1 MPKDEYEL
9 TRDSFLEKIAIIS
22 VGYFCVSTEM
32 WFLFQ
37 LKEFDNTEK
46 VLESE
51 YWHTKS
57 LEMVCKFL
65 PSECP
70 LLNHIMIGYS
80 KHHSP
85 IQYTIHEE
93 QEFGDHLRVI

>member
-1 MPKDEYEL
+1 M
-9 TRDSFLEKIAIIS
+9 
-22 VGYFCVSTEM
+22 
-32 WFLFQ
+32 
-37 LKEFDNTEK
+37 KEFDNTQK

-51 YWHTKS
+51 FWHTKS

-93 QEFGDHLRVI
+93 QEFGDHL